1 MAASGWFQVTCPAC
15 QAALQVELKAGYSR
29 VRCCVFLSC
38 KYIFDVYV
46 SPKLLQDAVEP
57 IIYRRPEARREPT
70 AAQQAYRAYLGR
82 ELPRLRQQQPELAA
96 TDRMKLAAASWATA
110 ADNPARR
117 AAPTAD
123 DAGTAQG
130 TTDGDVPM
138 PTAAAAGARGARRVH
153 AAPVAVVLVG
163 AVGAR
168 QVGSSEWS
176 VVAVDERYFSST
188 SDRV

>member
-38 KYIFDVYV
+38 KYIYIFDVYV

-138 PTAAAAGARGARRVH
+138 PTAAAAAGGGRGGRAAGARGASGGRARGRGGRAAGRVVRVVRR
-153 AAPVAVVLVG
+153 G
-163 AVGAR
+163 GR
-168 QVGSSEWS
+168 REI
-176 VVAVDERYFSST
+176 F
-188 SDRV
+188 

>member
-138 PTAAAAGARGARRVH
+138 PTAAAAAGGGRGGRAAGARGASGGRARGRGGRAAGRGVRVVRR
-153 AAPVAVVLVG
+153 G
-163 AVGAR
+163 GR
-168 QVGSSEWS
+168 REI
-176 VVAVDERYFSST
+176 F
-188 SDRV
+188 

>member
-138 PTAAAAGARGARRVH
+138 PTAAAAAGRARRVH
-153 AAPVAVVLVG
+153 AAPVRSGGRARGRGGRAAGRVV
-163 AVGAR
+163 R
-168 QVGSSEWS
+168 
-176 VVAVDERYFSST
+176 VVRRGGRREIF
-188 SDRV
+188 